1 ENPAWQGDAVAWFNT
16 LPAANDDEAAHLLA
30 RGSAAANAAVV
41 NGGGATLNCVGPCP
55 SIGYTVERPRPEE
68 AMLAAQ
74 LPRDAVVALD
84 EQDDGHWHATVD
96 GTSASTVTVDG
107 FFVGVRVPVGAHVV
121 HFEYE
126 APGLRLGLWLAMAG
140 GVLVLLALARAVQE
154 WRAVTRSTRGPSRLT
169 PNRSPTGE

>member
-1 ENPAWQGDAVAWFNT
+1 DTTGDSPAHTVPGWRGPLASDGPVQLFENPAWQGDAVAWFNT

-107 FFVGVRVPVGAHVV
+107 FFVGVRVPAGAHVV

-126 APGLRLGLWLAMAG
+126 APGLRLGLWL
-140 GVLVLLALARAVQE
+140 
-154 WRAVTRSTRGPSRLT
+154 
-169 PNRSPTGE
+169 